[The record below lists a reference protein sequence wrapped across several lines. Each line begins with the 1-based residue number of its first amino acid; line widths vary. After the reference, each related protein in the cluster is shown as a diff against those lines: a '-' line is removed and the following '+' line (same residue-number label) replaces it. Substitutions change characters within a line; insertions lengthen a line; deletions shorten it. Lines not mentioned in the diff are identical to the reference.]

1 MALVIRH
8 SDVLFQVPAAVKA
21 MYAHPLDEASSQP
34 PVSQR
39 LLTPGEVEELWR
51 GKGVEQCRGEEG
63 RRRREVAVPRPPTL
77 THDQD
82 EVGWLCLLLL
92 LLQLY
97 GVFSVCLVDAASC
110 ALSGGE

>member
-8 SDVLFQVPAAVKA
+8 PDVLFQVPAAVKA

-51 GKGVEQCRGEEG
+51 GEGVEQCRGEEG

-82 EVGWLCLLLL
+82 EVGGCV
-92 LLQLY
+92 Y
-97 GVFSVCLVDAASC
+97 YCYCYSCNGVFSVCLVDAASC